1 MEKLKK
7 KGSGHAALYIIL
19 LIAAVTVMLSI
30 RMCRNS
36 GQAAGQSQVIGGDT
50 IAVGLQYSPVSFF
63 MDGDSLGGFDYSLLK
78 MIGLPVKIFP
88 ISTPEEGL
96 VGLDEKRFDIVVADF
111 PQSIADSGKF
121 QFTVP
126 AYLDRQ
132 VLVQL
137 VDTVGAAPRITSVLE
152 LAGDT
157 VYVTQGSPMRDRIE
171 NIARETG
178 SEIFV
183 EEVPTTS
190 EKLLIRQA
198 LGEINGPVVVNEQ
211 VARSLAADYP
221 LMDYSLQISFSQF
234 QPWVLRHDEEKLT
247 ATVNSR
253 LDSLKSTAAYQ
264 QLVDRYLK

>member
-19 LIAAVTVMLSI
+19 LIAAVTVMLCI
-30 RMCRNS
+30 RMCRRADS
-36 GQAAGQSQVIGGDT
+36 TEQSFNVGGDT
-50 IAVGLQYSPVSFF
+50 IAVALQYSPVSFF

-78 MIGLPVKIFP
+78 LTGLPVKIFP

-96 VGLDEKRFDIVVADF
+96 VGLNDNRFDMVVADF
-111 PQSIADSGKF
+111 PQSIADSGKY

-137 VDTVGAAPRITSVLE
+137 VDSMGAAPRITSVLE
-152 LAGDT
+152 LGGDT
-157 VYVTQGSPMRDRIE
+157 VFVTQGSPMRDRIE

-178 SEIFV
+178 SEIHV

-198 LGEINGPVVVNEQ
+198 LGEIKGSVVVNEQ

-247 ATVNSR
+247 ATINAR
-253 LDSLKSTAAYQ
+253 LDSLKSTDAYR